1 MTRIHRWALISV
13 KPGVG
18 RSTSGIF
25 LGQALYERDLSPLL
39 VDADK
44 GQTCHRWDELAG
56 GMPYPVVS
64 KTSRSLDKTLPD
76 LEDGRGAVL
85 IDTPQIEDHAAI
97 ARGAM
102 IYADRWIMPLAPSVV
117 EVDRMFAD
125 DNDNGKDVLGD
136 FLEDAQELRER
147 AGRPRADVVVLLT
160 RTNTKKATK
169 NGPDA
174 DVREA
179 LAGRGY
185 ETLTA
190 QVPHNDNLYR
200 QSGGSR
206 VRAMGTAY
214 ERVLKELLARPYTDE
229 VRLPSQQSAGA
240 HTDEAA
246 R

>member
-1 MTRIHRWALISV
+1 MGIHRWALISV

-25 LGQALYERDLSPLL
+25 LGQALYEANLSPLL

-56 GMPYPVVS
+56 GMAYPVVS

-76 LEDGRGAVL
+76 LEDGRGAVV
-85 IDTPQIEDHAAI
+85 IDTPQIEDHAAV

-102 IYADRWIMPLAPSVV
+102 LYADRWIMPLAPSIV

-125 DNDNGKDVLGD
+125 DNDSGKDVLGD
-136 FLEDAQELRER
+136 FLEDAQDLRER

-160 RTNTKKATK
+160 RTNTRKRTK

-179 LAGRGY
+179 LEGHGY
-185 ETLTA
+185 ETLDA
-190 QVPHNDNLYR
+190 QIPHNDSLYR
-200 QSGGSR
+200 QSGGTR
-206 VRAMGTAY
+206 VRAIGTAY
-214 ERVLKELLARPYTDE
+214 ERVAKELLARPYS
-229 VRLPSQQSAGA
+229 PSVPGPGGA
-240 HTDEAA
+240 A
-246 R
+246 